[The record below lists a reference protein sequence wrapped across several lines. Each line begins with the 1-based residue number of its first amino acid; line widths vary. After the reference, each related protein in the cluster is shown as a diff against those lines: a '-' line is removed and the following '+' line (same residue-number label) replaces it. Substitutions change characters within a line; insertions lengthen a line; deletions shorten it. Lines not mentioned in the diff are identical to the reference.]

1 MKSQPWVD
9 TFHGGICVHS
19 SQQPKVILRLGGQN
33 IIYISRTVNQKCAEA
48 RRRRL
53 HAKIA
58 RGQMTNKQKQA
69 RSVFPIGYIKNK
81 TKKSGM

>member
-33 IIYISRTVNQKCAEA
+33 IIYISRTVNQKYAKA

-53 HAKIA
+53 RAKIA
-58 RGQMTNKQKQA
+58 RGQMTNKQKQ
-69 RSVFPIGYIKNK
+69 RIQFFQLV
-81 TKKSGM
+81 T